1 MTTAR
6 AIEER
11 LFREQFRRDWIIAIA
26 PDGTGSTILLAV
38 DQDQRIVGGDRNAH
52 MRLSRRSGGL
62 EEDLWAV
69 FERDHTLFRHKDRG
83 DLSVQLVR
91 AGTAEHWPALVT
103 PPTSA
108 SRAQYSPDY
117 ADMHVRPRLET
128 IVSQQRAVSP
138 RPARGGLPPRPL
150 RRVRDYVE
158 SHLQGNLSLKTLAA
172 TSGLSMYHFLRE
184 FKQSQGVTPHH
195 YLLQRRIERARE
207 LLTRTD
213 LSVSEIA
220 FACGFSDQSHFG
232 RRFRELVGVPPSA
245 FRRSNR

>member
-11 LFREQFRRDWIIAIA
+11 LFR
-26 PDGTGSTILLAV
+26 
-38 DQDQRIVGGDRNAH
+38 
-52 MRLSRRSGGL
+52 
-62 EEDLWAV
+62 
-69 FERDHTLFRHKDRG
+69 
-83 DLSVQLVR
+83 
-91 AGTAEHWPALVT
+91 
-103 PPTSA
+103 
-108 SRAQYSPDY
+108 
-117 ADMHVRPRLET
+117 
-128 IVSQQRAVSP
+128 VSQQRAASP
-138 RPARGGLPPRPL
+138 RPARGGLPPRAL
-150 RRVRDYVE
+150 QRVRDYVE
-158 SHLQGNLSLKTLAA
+158 SHLRGNLSLETLAA

-195 YLLQRRIERARE
+195 YLVQRRIERARE